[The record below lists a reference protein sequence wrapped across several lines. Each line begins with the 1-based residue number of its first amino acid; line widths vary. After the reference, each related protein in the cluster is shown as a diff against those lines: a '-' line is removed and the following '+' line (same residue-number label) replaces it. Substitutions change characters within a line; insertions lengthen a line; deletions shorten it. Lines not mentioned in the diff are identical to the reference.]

1 MLVTARNSS
10 EGSLFDENQI
20 ETLAAMCK
28 QKGADPA
35 ELMAAYTA
43 HIRSMLP
50 LKATGA
56 ELVAFIEK
64 AVGDPTE
71 PAEMIELYKRKSGRQ
86 PSGEPPAEKLER
98 FYQAL
103 LSERAGESQNCTSIH
118 RTTGQDP

>member
-1 MLVTARNSS
+1 
-10 EGSLFDENQI
+10 
-20 ETLAAMCK
+20 MCK

-64 AVGDPTE
+64 AVGDPPE

-98 FYQAL
+98 LYQAL
-103 LSERAGESQNCTSIH
+103 LSEREKARIAHQYTEQQVKIHEESH
-118 RTTGQDP
+118 